1 MFARKRIL
9 IKIALLAVV
18 VSAVCPSTADAG
30 AGRYL
35 AVFADGRRIT
45 GDKLSG
51 WHVHPASAVLDGTAL
66 SDPKRPLLWL
76 RDMTLDPWR
85 VPYNCGGYVEFIG
98 GDRIIGRVVGTKSS
112 SEARGLYIPTHVF
125 LKPVEKLFPPVH
137 KPPVYVRIL
146 PGRIQRVVWG
156 PPSKRRL
163 NPGNLYRVDGRRV
176 SFAGVRWRKDSVMLL
191 LDKGTREVK
200 LSEITEIHMPGVDP
214 WKAYYRELATLSPS
228 LRFRLMRFETTGGL
242 IATGSETRFS
252 ASPFRTPTEEWG
264 AFARR
269 RQYAQQIEQTRA
281 RLVQIGKAIELAR
294 KNYSAK
300 AAELQKIQ
308 ASDRQAYE
316 KALAALRQ
324 RMDQQR
330 KTDEARLAAEH
341 RKLAEQLRNA
351 EQAMQKRLAK
361 IPANQKTGMLKQ
373 FRDQQANLKKSRET
387 ALAGERSKLQKQREQ
402 QIANYTTSEPQRISN
417 SRKPQVAEVAKLKQ
431 KFDSQV
437 ASHTQHTRQ
446 LHTLGQQRAAVPT
459 PQGTRSTWTHII
471 QPVWS
476 LDPLWVPFSSIRT
489 RWSFAPDKI
498 PLSRVR
504 PVAAVSPALLP
515 WRVNRNVAGGSLR
528 SGGQP
533 YAWGF
538 GVHARSELSFT
549 LPRHA
554 RSFHCRLGLD
564 HFVDKGGCARA
575 RIYVGSTRDRPRYE
589 SPVMIG
595 SQKTADTG
603 WVSLASAPE
612 APRRLVLQVDPV
624 IRNHPANAD
633 PLNIRDKFDWLDPQ
647 IALDP
652 GGLGSEVR
660 KLVSLQIAAWRG
672 WTARFDKRGVYT
684 WGSYFDPTAGADGRF
699 MTTVRPEAQ
708 PLVLSREIA
717 VRPDE
722 EWIVIDGGYIAG
734 GDLHVGSVTLHAA
747 NTAIPEEKIPI
758 KQLWMRRGLPLVFPI
773 AKYKGKKV
781 TFEMKRAAGGRPVYW
796 RSIDVVSKLP
806 AAYHL
811 EKVLG
816 EFGKGGQQVPP
827 GLAGILVSNRINKAG
842 KLTALEVNRLGGVVN
857 HRAFLRGWDGFY
869 RTGWFDGGYFVTT
882 LIGCEWTGGDNGLA
896 LLRKLPGLRFVI
908 LSRSSGVSKAAI
920 AKLKADMP
928 KLRIFPCRKS
938 PSAWYSP
945 RCSITIRNIGSK
957 EIALFHHNQWGNLQ
971 GFARLKPGEQLKR
984 TSGIGKRYEAH
995 LATTKDHNKTKPIS
1009 RFVAN
1014 PKAVWDIK
1022 SQ

>member
-1 MFARKRIL
+1 MFVRKRIL
-9 IKIALLAVV
+9 IEIALLALV

-35 AVFADGRRIT
+35 AVFSDGRRIT
-45 GDKLSG
+45 GDNLSG
-51 WHVHPASAVLDGTAL
+51 WGAHPASAVLDGTAL

-85 VPYNCGGYVEFIG
+85 APYNCGGYVEFIG
-98 GDRIIGRVVGTKSS
+98 GDRIIGRVVGAKSD
-112 SEARGLYIPTHVF
+112 SEARGLYTPAHVL

-146 PGRIQRVVWG
+146 PGRLQRVVWG

-163 NPGNLYRVDGRRV
+163 NPGNLYLTDGRRLG
-176 SFAGVRWRKDSVMLL
+176 FAGVRWRKGSVMLL

-200 LSEITEIHMPGVDP
+200 LSEIAEIHMPGVDP
-214 WKAYYRELATLSPS
+214 WKAYYRELAVLSPS
-228 LRFRLMRFETTGGL
+228 LRSRLMRFETTGGL
-242 IATGSETRFS
+242 IATGSEARLVATPFKT
-252 ASPFRTPTEEWG
+252 ASEEWG
-264 AFARR
+264 AFSRR
-269 RQYAQQIEQTRA
+269 RQYAQQIEQTRS
-281 RLVQIGKAIELAR
+281 RLVQIGKAVDLAR

-308 ASDRQAYE
+308 TADRQTYDR
-316 KALAALRQ
+316 ALAALRQ
-324 RMDQQR
+324 RTDQQR
-330 KTDEARLAAEH
+330 KADEARLATEH
-341 RKLAEQLRNA
+341 RKLADQLRNA
-351 EQAMQKRLAK
+351 EQSMQKRLAK
-361 IPANQKTGMLKQ
+361 APANQRDGMLKQ
-373 FRDQQANLKKSRET
+373 FRAQQANLKKSRET

-402 QIANYTTSEPQRISN
+402 QIANYTTNEPQRISN
-417 SRKPQVAEVAKLKQ
+417 SRKPLVAEVAKLKQ

-459 PQGTRSTWTHII
+459 PQGTRSTWAHII

-554 RSFHCRLGLD
+554 RSFHCHLGLD

-575 RIYVGSTRDRPRYE
+575 RIYAGSTRNRPRYE
-589 SPVMIG
+589 SPVIIG
-595 SQKTADTG
+595 SRKTVDTG
-603 WVSLASAPE
+603 WVSLASAPD
-612 APRRLVLQVDPV
+612 AARRLVLQVDPV
-624 IRNHPANAD
+624 IRNHPPSAD

-660 KLVSLQIAAWRG
+660 KLVALQIAAWRG
-672 WTARFDKRGVYT
+672 WTAGFDKRGVYT
-684 WGSYFDPTAGADGRF
+684 WGSCFDPTAGADGRF
-699 MTTVRPEAQ
+699 TATVRSEAQ
-708 PLVLSREIA
+708 PLVLSREITVDPA
-717 VRPDE
+717 DKWLV
-722 EWIVIDGGYIAG
+722 VDGGYTAG
-734 GDLHVGSVTLHAA
+734 GDLHDRSITLHAA
-747 NTAIPEEKIPI
+747 STAIPSERLPI
-758 KQLWMRRGLPLVFPI
+758 KQLWMRRGPPLVFPI

-781 TFEMKRAAGGRPVYW
+781 TFEMKRAAGGRPLYW
-796 RSIDVVSKLP
+796 RSIAVAGKLP
-806 AAYHL
+806 AAYRLAQAL
-811 EKVLG
+811 EG
-816 EFGKGGQQVPP
+816 FGKGDAQVPP
-827 GLAGILVSNRINKAG
+827 GLAGILVSNHVSKSD
-842 KLTALEVNRLGGVVN
+842 KLTALEINRLGGEIN
-857 HRAFLRGWDGFY
+857 HTGFLRGWEGFY

-896 LLRKLPGLRFVI
+896 LLQKLPGLQFVI
-908 LSRSSGVSKAAI
+908 LSRSSGVSKEAI
-920 AKLKADMP
+920 GKLKAAMP
-928 KLRIFPCRKS
+928 KLRIFPCHKS

-957 EIALFHHNQWGNLQ
+957 EVALLHHNQWGNLQ

-995 LATTKDHNKTKPIS
+995 LATTRDHNKTKPIS
-1009 RFVAN
+1009 RFIAN
-1014 PKAVWDIK
+1014 PNAVWDIK
-1022 SQ
+1022 SR